1 MIRLYLL
8 RHAENRANITK
19 EFSSRKVDY
28 PLTSKGVLQAK
39 QTAQYFLEKEIDAV
53 YASPLKRASQ
63 TAEIITAQLNLPVTV
78 MENFREV
85 DVGDLENG
93 PPSAEKWNFHNALIA
108 EWMNGHPERRFPGGE
123 NYYDLWGRMR
133 SGLYVILENWKH
145 GNVLLVAHGGIFA
158 FTLLEYCPQVDRQ
171 WLFSQN
177 NPNCSIS
184 EVLLEDQAGVLRGKL
199 VSWADASHLSGEAAQ
214 LVSPMPDEETFK

>member
-1 MIRLYLL
+1 MISLYLL

-28 PLTSKGVLQAK
+28 PLTSKGVLQAQ
-39 QTAQYFLEKEIDAV
+39 QTAQYFLKKGIDVV
-53 YASPLKRASQ
+53 YTSPLKRASQ
-63 TAEIITAQLNLPVTV
+63 TAEIIATRLHMPITV

-108 EWMNGHPERRFPGGE
+108 QWLNGHPERRFPGGE
-123 NYYDLWGRMR
+123 NYNDLWDRMR
-133 SGLYVILENWKH
+133 NGLQAILAKWKK

-158 FTLLEYCPQVDRQ
+158 LTLLEYCPQVDPS
-171 WLFSQN
+171 WLFSQDN
-177 NPNCSIS
+177 ANCSIS
-184 EVLLEDQAGVLRGKL
+184 KVLLEDQAGVLRGKL
-199 VSWADASHLSGEAAQ
+199 VSWADTSHLSGEAAQ
-214 LVSPMPDEETFK
+214 LVSPLPDEESFK

>member
-1 MIRLYLL
+1 MIHLYLL

-28 PLTSKGVLQAK
+28 PLTSKGELQAQ
-39 QTAQYFLEKEIDAV
+39 QTAQFFLAKEIDAI
-53 YASPLKRASQ
+53 YASPLKRARQ
-63 TAEIITAQLNLPVTV
+63 TAEIIAARLHLPVIV

-85 DVGDLENG
+85 DVGELEDG
-93 PPSAEKWNFHNALIA
+93 PPSAEKWEFHNALIM

-123 NYYDLWGRMR
+123 NYCELWGRMR
-133 SGLYVILENWKH
+133 SGLQAILASWVQ
-145 GNVLLVAHGGIFA
+145 GNILVVAHGGIFS

-171 WLFSQN
+171 WLFHHD

-184 EVLLEDQAGVLRGKL
+184 EVMLEEKAGKLHGEL
-199 VSWADASHLSGEAAQ
+199 VSWADASHLSGEAAR
-214 LVSPMPDEETFK
+214 LVSALPDEESFN